1 MNSIILI
8 TSYILIV
15 NLLGFAATGIDKHK
29 AKAGSYRI
37 PEATLFI
44 LALIGGSIG
53 STIGMFFFRH
63 KTRHWYFVVFMP
75 TILILQVI
83 SVIAVCYFVNFR
95 FM

>member
-8 TSYILIV
+8 TSYIIIV
-15 NLLGFAATGIDKHK
+15 NLLGFAAMGIDKHK

-63 KTRHWYFVVFMP
+63 KTRYWYFVVFMP